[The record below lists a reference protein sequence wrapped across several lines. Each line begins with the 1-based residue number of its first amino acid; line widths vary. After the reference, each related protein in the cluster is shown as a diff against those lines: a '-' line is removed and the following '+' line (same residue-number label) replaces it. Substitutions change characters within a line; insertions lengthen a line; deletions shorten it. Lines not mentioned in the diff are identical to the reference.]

1 MAAVPEES
9 REFRGLRLQ
18 RWGEDEWLAREEAW
32 SGLLRD
38 TCADQLFMSWD
49 WLTAWWRQ
57 FGGQLRA
64 TADIHAYFEGD
75 RLVGLVPV
83 YRRRL
88 LRSGVLPAESVQMM
102 GLAWRDS
109 EPLISEYLDVIARPE
124 HVEGVRRTFVSDL
137 LLQDSWTEFVVG
149 FTPHA
154 SAWIREYMG
163 SGGVSRH
170 YARQLDQSVSYQAD
184 LSAGFQAYLGALHQ
198 STRRS
203 LWSLRSR
210 LSAAGK
216 VVVRSAP
223 AQEVE
228 AGFAELNRLHEMRWG
243 RPAFIGQ
250 RLDFHLRF
258 ARSLAR
264 QGELRLSRMSVD
276 GRVVSVLY
284 DVLRNGRQYNIKMAF
299 DPTFS
304 RKLSIGLIHLG
315 YAMEAAAADRATL
328 YDFLAGP
335 GKTTDFKRLLSQKQC
350 PLSSVQMVRGA
361 LLPGLYRWRD
371 RFRT

>member
-9 REFRGLRLQ
+9 RKLRGLLLQ
-18 RWGEDEWLAREEAW
+18 RWSEDEWLAREEAW

-38 TCADQLFMSWD
+38 TSTDQLFMSWD

-57 FGGQLRA
+57 FGAQLRA
-64 TADIHAYFEGD
+64 TADIHAYIEGN

-124 HVEGVRRTFVSDL
+124 HVDCVRRAFISDL

-154 SAWIREYMG
+154 NAWIRDYIG
-163 SGGVSRH
+163 CGGAPRH

-184 LSAGFQAYLGALHQ
+184 LSGGFSAYLGALHQ

-203 LWSLRSR
+203 IWNLRSR
-210 LSAAGK
+210 LSAGGQ
-216 VVVRSAP
+216 VLVQSAR
-223 AQEVE
+223 AEEVE

-243 RPAFIGQ
+243 RPAFVGQ
-250 RLDFHLRF
+250 RLQFHLRF
-258 ARSLAR
+258 ARHLAR
-264 QGELRLSRMSVD
+264 QGELRLSRLSVD

-284 DVLRNGRQYNIKMAF
+284 DVLRGGRQYNIKMAF

-304 RKLSIGLIHLG
+304 RRLSIGLIHLG
-315 YAMEAAAADRATL
+315 YAMEAAVADGATL